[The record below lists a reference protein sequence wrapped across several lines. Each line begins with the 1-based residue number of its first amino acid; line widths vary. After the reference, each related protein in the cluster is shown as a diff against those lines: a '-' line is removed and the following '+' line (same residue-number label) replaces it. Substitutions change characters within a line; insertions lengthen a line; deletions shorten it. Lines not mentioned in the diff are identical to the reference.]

1 MKKWFFELIQWGSVV
16 VIVSLAV
23 VYCVI
28 ESGSA
33 SSSASS
39 GRPDWIRVGIAS
51 VALVFL
57 CFAFI
62 TFAKM
67 YKRRRRVVVVH
78 NVVSVPVDKIDLSN
92 SETCYFWANTTI
104 TVDSDTFCSIC
115 LSEEGPG
122 GQSACCH
129 SFLHKE
135 CAKAYWSSINQIV
148 CPNCR
153 SKQGVHQHAVS
164 TV

>member
-1 MKKWFFELIQWGSVV
+1 MKKWLFELIQWGSVV
-16 VIVSLAV
+16 VIVSLAI

-28 ESGSA
+28 ESGSTG
-33 SSSASS
+33 SSAST

-67 YKRRRRVVVVH
+67 YKRRRRVFVVH
-78 NVVSVPVDKIDLSN
+78 NVVGVPKETIDLSN
-92 SETCYFWANTTI
+92 SDSCDFWVNTTI
-104 TVDSDTFCSIC
+104 TTDSDTICSIC

-129 SFLHKE
+129 SFFHKE
-135 CAKAYWSSINQIV
+135 CARTYWSSINQIV

-153 SKQGVHQHAVS
+153 ATQGIQQQTVS